1 MAFAKICFYFGPLVC
16 VPVFM
21 PVFIPCCFWLIE
33 SVVHFEIKYYDVN
46 LVFVNLKLS
55 TMMANWS
62 SLHELIIIF
71 HGSV

>member
-1 MAFAKICFYFGPLVC
+1 MCSYGICKDLFLFWSLGLCASIYAITML
-16 VPVFM
+16 
-21 PVFIPCCFWLIE
+21 FWLIE

-62 SLHELIIIF
+62 
-71 HGSV
+71 